1 MLLKRVCM
9 LNWLKKISA
18 IDSDK
23 QNLVKK
29 IENVDEKIPDI
40 SKFIQAQDF
49 HRLTKN
55 Q

>member
-1 MLLKRVCM
+1 MLLKRVYM

-18 IDSDK
+18 IDLDK

>member
-1 MLLKRVCM
+1 M